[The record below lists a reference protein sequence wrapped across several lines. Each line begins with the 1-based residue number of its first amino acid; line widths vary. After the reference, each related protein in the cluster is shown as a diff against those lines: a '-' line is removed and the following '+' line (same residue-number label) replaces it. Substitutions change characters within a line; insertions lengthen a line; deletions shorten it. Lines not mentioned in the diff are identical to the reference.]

1 MQNKTSLPGIRQL
14 IHLASTE
21 STQSL
26 AKAMAEQGCAE
37 NTAIIADSQT
47 AGYGRLDHKWD
58 SAPGGL
64 YMSVLLRPGT
74 NPAFFS
80 DLSEITANVLADIFR
95 GEYGLQAKVKLPND
109 VYVFCEKKRKWLK
122 ISGIL
127 SEAATVPGE
136 KSDWL
141 IIGIGVNLENTVFPE
156 TATSLCQL
164 TGLETDKMDFAARFF
179 KSFWPQYYAWECG
192 GRMKSLA

>member
-37 NTAIIADSQT
+37 NTVIIADSQT

-74 NPAFFS
+74 NPAYFS

-164 TGLETDKMDFAARFF
+164 TGLETDKMDFAASSRTCFMVL
-179 KSFWPQYYAWECG
+179 W
-192 GRMKSLA
+192 